1 MKELCVC
8 VLLPS
13 VMGLDEEGFKRYLK
27 KIGRSERKIEFDIR
41 NMKKFE
47 EYLLKHKRKKLE
59 EATPNDLKDFVK
71 WAEET
76 GLKIWLWVFN
86 RFYGY
91 KQNDVMFCGLNELLG
106 IKSMKTL
113 KLKDFLGVNRQH
125 VEALNAKGVRTAE
138 QMLDAGRT
146 RGGREKLAEKTGVPL
161 DYILELVKLAN
172 LSRIPGLKRK
182 RARLYHDAGLDT
194 MEKIAKSD
202 PEEMRQTLAEFV
214 DRTGFDGSAPPI
226 FEAAFSTKLAK
237 YLARIVEY

>member
-1 MKELCVC
+1 MV
-8 VLLPS
+8 
-13 VMGLDEEGFKRYLK
+13 LDEEGFKRYLK

-41 NMKKFE
+41 NMKNFE

-59 EATPNDLKDFVK
+59 EAAPNDLKDFVD

-86 RFYGY
+86 RYYGY
-91 KQNDVMFCGLNELLG
+91 KQNDVMFCALNELLG
-106 IKSMKTL
+106 IQSMKVL

-125 VEALNAKGVRTAE
+125 VQTLNAKGVKTAE
-138 QMLDAGRT
+138 QMLDTGRT
-146 RGGREKLAEKTGVPL
+146 RESRETLAEKNGVPL

-172 LSRIPGLKRK
+172 LSRIPGLKKK

-226 FEAAFSTKLAK
+226 FEAAFSIKLAR
-237 YLARIVEY
+237 YLPRIVEH